1 MSYEVNFL
9 FSKPF
14 MKKWFKCGLSL
25 DEREELK
32 NEILQYLSNSPINT
46 YGKKFPGV
54 VVEGTGGAFKYRFT
68 PKNYHKG
75 KSGSFRTIYF
85 IYNANK
91 QNLFFLEIYPKNKKS
106 TLSVKEKKS
115 IKNFIKE
122 FRYSKR
128 KNNYDIDN

>member
-54 VVEGTGGAFKYRFT
+54 IVEGTGGAFKYRFT

-75 KSGSFRTIYF
+75 KSGSFRTIHF

>member
-54 VVEGTGGAFKYRFT
+54 IVEGTGGAFKYRFT

-75 KSGSFRTIYF
+75 KSGSFRTIYAMRT
-85 IYNANK
+85 NS
-91 QNLFFLEIYPKNKKS
+91 QE
-106 TLSVKEKKS
+106 KEQR
-115 IKNFIKE
+115 IPLHLLM
-122 FRYSKR
+122 RG
-128 KNNYDIDN
+128 